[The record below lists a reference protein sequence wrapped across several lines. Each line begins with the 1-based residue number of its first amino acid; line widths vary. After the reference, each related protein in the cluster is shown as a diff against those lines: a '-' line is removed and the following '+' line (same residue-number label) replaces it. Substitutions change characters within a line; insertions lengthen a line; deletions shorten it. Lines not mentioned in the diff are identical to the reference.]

1 MTEDGQD
8 CDSAAGEVADRSR
21 AQFFRPF
28 AGSPLESRNP
38 YAVRATAAIVWLAF
52 IVFPLANAFGKK
64 GTELEEFLVIAGAA
78 VFVGLYVYLV
88 LHWRGQ
94 PRTPI
99 PILVFVAMLAIS
111 AALTIFQGSGWGFLF
126 TYCAA
131 CAALV
136 PAAGFSGVAACT
148 VLAGV
153 CSALGGANG
162 GTVVGF
168 VASSAGVGLLMLVM
182 RDLRVRNVELN
193 EARAELADLAVAKER
208 ERFARD
214 LHDLIGHSLSVIALK
229 AELAGRMLADGPH
242 DAANEVAEVEQVAR
256 TALREVREAVSG
268 YRQPTLDGELA
279 GARMALSAAGI
290 EADVEEA
297 RVRLDPAVE
306 AVLAWTVREGA
317 TNVIRHSGAHHCTF
331 RVTATPQR
339 RGGRGDRRW
348 AGRQRRRR
356 RLGGRCRRGSRRRR
370 RAARWAG
377 TGPRR
382 GATRRRAATAIP
394 AVRAFRARGSRET
407 APAIRAG
414 HMPPAK
420 PAVPAHGRPWD
431 RGAGRAR
438 PHAQRHG
445 RGRSARRRRVPARGD
460 RPGPGPAHV
469 TRVLRA

>member
-1 MTEDGQD
+1 MTQDGKD
-8 CDSAAGEVADRSR
+8 RDPAAGQAADRSR

-38 YAVRATAAIVWLAF
+38 HAVRATAATVWLAF
-52 IVFPLANAFGKK
+52 IVFPLFNAFGKK
-64 GTELEEFLVIAGAA
+64 GTALEEVLVVAGAA
-78 VFVGLYVYLV
+78 AFVGLYVYLV

-99 PILVFVAMLAIS
+99 PIVVFVAMLAIS

-162 GTVVGF
+162 GTVIGF

-193 EARAELADLAVAKER
+193 EARAELANVAVAEER

-214 LHDLIGHSLSVIALK
+214 LHDLLGHSLSVIALK
-229 AELAGRMLADGPH
+229 AELAGRLLADGPH
-242 DAANEVAEVEQVAR
+242 DAANEVAELEQVAR
-256 TALREVREAVSG
+256 GALREVRDAVSG
-268 YRQPTLDGELA
+268 YRQPTLEGELA

-290 EADVEEA
+290 EADVEETH
-297 RVRLDPAVE
+297 VRLDPAVE

-317 TNVIRHSGAHHCTF
+317 TNVIRHSRASHCTF
-331 RVTATPQR
+331 RVSASLTDA
-339 RGGRGDRRW
+339 GVEVIDDGRGVVIN
-348 AGRQRRRR
+348 G
-356 RLGGRCRRGSRRRR
+356 
-370 RAARWAG
+370 
-377 TGPRR
+377 
-382 GATRRRAATAIP
+382 
-394 AVRAFRARGSRET
+394 
-407 APAIRAG
+407 
-414 HMPPAK
+414 
-420 PAVPAHGRPWD
+420 
-431 RGAGRAR
+431 RGAGGGDPSRAGVPSRPSVRNGAGNAGGPRVTGGHGIAGLAERAR
-438 PHAQRHG
+438 TLNGTVVAGALDSGGFRLAVTVPVSVP
-445 RGRSARRRRVPARGD
+445 SA
-460 RPGPGPAHV
+460 
-469 TRVLRA
+469 